1 MAENEHENEAP
12 DDAAAIEAMNDTPDD
27 AEQEG
32 DDAAPVTPD
41 EPDEPAPADEPEQP
55 AFEPPS
61 GMTEKELEANHK
73 KIERARTTFYNRVSE
88 IMGEDSQ
95 ALVECP
101 ACAYFVPGLIFPQEF
116 QDDQKLALWPYMGL
130 PDPNEIAEAPDRHV
144 CPTCKGRGQ
153 LKSGSLVPEYAIVNC
168 RACLGRGYTDDV
180 LPVQEANGSN
190 GSTAADTFDQ
200 TPPMPEDEA
209 WIQAARARGFTIV
222 PPYIPQGS

>member
-12 DDAAAIEAMNDTPDD
+12 DDAAAIEAAN
-27 AEQEG
+27 A
-32 DDAAPVTPD
+32 TPD
-41 EPDEPAPADEPEQP
+41 EGRAGDAIDMFGLDSPRADDDEPPEPEQP

-130 PDPNEIAEAPDRHV
+130 PDPNEIPAAPDRHV
-144 CPTCKGRGQ
+144 CETCKGRGQ
-153 LKSGSLVPEYAIVNC
+153 LQSGSLVAQYAIVNC
-168 RACLGRGYTDDV
+168 RACEGKGYTDDL
-180 LPVQEANGSN
+180 LPVRGGAGTNGN
-190 GSTAADTFDQ
+190 LLPDALEPV
-200 TPPMPEDEA
+200 PPMPEDPA
-209 WIQAARARGFTIV
+209 WIEAARAAGYTIV
-222 PPYIPQGS
+222 PPMQPVNG